1 MMRWSVCCLGLFL
14 STLASSQEESA
25 MPVKAEELVPE
36 VGKHAGTSMDAM
48 TMIVALLMVLLLII
62 ACAYILKRFQPKSI
76 NNKGLKMVTS
86 MQLGSKERLVVVQVG
101 DKQQLLG
108 VTSGQITLL
117 DTLEHPLDIPS
128 PMSSK
133 LGESIVSL
141 VQKHAK
147 NQKTF
152 KNETS

>member
-1 MMRWSVCCLGLFL
+1 MMRWSVGCLGLFF
-14 STLASSQEESA
+14 STLASAQEKTS
-25 MPVKAEELVPE
+25 MPVKAEELMPE
-36 VGKHAGTSMDAM
+36 VGKHAGASMDAV
-48 TMIVALLMVLLLII
+48 TMIVALFMVLLLII
-62 ACAYILKRFQPKSI
+62 VCAYILKRFQPKGFD
-76 NNKGLKMVTS
+76 NKGLKIVTS

-117 DTLEHPLDIPS
+117 DTLEQPLEIPS

-141 VQKHAK
+141 VQKHSK
-147 NQKTF
+147 NHKQL
-152 KNETS
+152 